1 MAEKT
6 KVHVQYV
13 ALRSSVAPYFS
24 DKARQFPMQTER
36 AGVVHGLRLPQ
47 SASMGLLNSLSE
59 RVGRWGGPSSICPIG
74 LRCVQFGMAASL
86 LTYSFKPILLPGDNS
101 SVDQGNTLC
110 YHLVGACLAGT
121 HKRVRRSPYS
131 RVTGL

>member
-6 KVHVQYV
+6 EVHVQYA

-24 DKARQFPMQTER
+24 DKVRQFPVQTER

-47 SASMGLLNSLSE
+47 SASMGLQNSFSE
-59 RVGRWGGPSSICPIG
+59 RVSRWGGPSSIRPIG

-86 LTYSFKPILLPGDNS
+86 LTYSSKPILLPGDNS

-110 YHLVGACLAGT
+110 YHLVGTCLAGT
-121 HKRVRRSPYS
+121 HKRVRHSPYS
-131 RVTGL
+131 